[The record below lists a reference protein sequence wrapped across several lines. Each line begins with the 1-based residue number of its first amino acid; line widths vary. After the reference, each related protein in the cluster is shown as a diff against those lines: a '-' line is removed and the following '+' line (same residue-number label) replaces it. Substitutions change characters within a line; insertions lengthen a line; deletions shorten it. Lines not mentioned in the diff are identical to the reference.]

1 MYYINTLKRE
11 LVDTHAY
18 KLQPSLSERVIVDG
32 HGCHTALHFGVKAKE
47 NQDKVPTLYWLPKLH
62 KKPYK
67 ARFIANSSSCTTT
80 ELSKLLTSCLTAVK
94 KHVIKYCEKVY
105 ERSGKNLFW
114 SIKNSGEILDKLK
127 ARDFNATSLSTYDFS
142 TLYTTLPHNLIK
154 DKLIDLI
161 ENTFQREGSPYL
173 ACSDRN
179 AFFTSEKPK
188 KYHAWSCPNVCD
200 ALTFLLDNIFIRF
213 GTKLY
218 RQVVGI
224 PMGTNCAP
232 LVADLFLF
240 CYERDFMMSLSDDK
254 QADVIDAFNTT
265 SRYLDDILNIN
276 NVYFDNMVSQIY
288 PSELQLNKANAS
300 DTEAAFLDL
309 HLSISNDIVST
320 KIYDKRDDFDFE
332 IVNFPFLDGDV
343 PRSTSYGVYISQ
355 LIRFARASSYVADF
369 NTRNKLLTQ
378 KLLKQG
384 YRYHKLRKTFSKFY
398 RRYYDLI
405 SKFQVGLKSLL
416 RQGLSEPDFYGDLVY
431 KLKKIVGSNNFSAQF
446 IKIISHYKKIGYN
459 INVLQQTAFLVVNP
473 ITVGNFAFLFNCT
486 PVGRTSDSM
495 MVPT

>member
-1 MYYINTLKRE
+1 
-11 LVDTHAY
+11 
-18 KLQPSLSERVIVDG
+18 
-32 HGCHTALHFGVKAKE
+32 
-47 NQDKVPTLYWLPKLH
+47 
-62 KKPYK
+62 
-67 ARFIANSSSCTTT
+67 
-80 ELSKLLTSCLTAVK
+80 
-94 KHVIKYCEKVY
+94 
-105 ERSGKNLFW
+105 
-114 SIKNSGEILDKLK
+114 
-127 ARDFNATSLSTYDFS
+127 
-142 TLYTTLPHNLIK
+142 
-154 DKLIDLI
+154 
-161 ENTFQREGSPYL
+161 
-173 ACSDRN
+173 
-179 AFFTSEKPK
+179 
-188 KYHAWSCPNVCD
+188 
-200 ALTFLLDNIFIRF
+200 
-213 GTKLY
+213 
-218 RQVVGI
+218 
-224 PMGTNCAP
+224 MGTNCAP

-355 LIRFARASSYVADF
+355 LFRFARASSYVADF

-384 YRYHKLRKTFSKFY
+384 YRYHKLHKTFSKFY

-405 SKFQVGLKSLL
+405 SKFQVGL
-416 RQGLSEPDFYGDLVY
+416 
-431 KLKKIVGSNNFSAQF
+431 
-446 IKIISHYKKIGYN
+446 
-459 INVLQQTAFLVVNP
+459 
-473 ITVGNFAFLFNCT
+473 
-486 PVGRTSDSM
+486 
-495 MVPT
+495 